1 MSADEKV
8 KLKKRGMVDIDLKG
22 KAADIY
28 LDAAYNIGVWQA
40 LAKNKIPA
48 ELIADFQSKLF
59 RK

>member
-8 KLKKRGMVDIDLKG
+8 KLKKRGMVDIDLEG
-22 KAADIY
+22 KAAEIY

-48 ELIADFQSKLF
+48 PLIEDFQRKLF